1 MHAKI
6 TIDKQRS
13 FDLDALA
20 QMYRLRAKVFGERMG
35 WEVAVLS
42 GMEID
47 DYDSQS
53 PYYMLVRDDSGAVC
67 GCWRL
72 LPTEGRYM
80 LRDTFPQLL
89 HGQNAPASASVWE
102 LSRFAI
108 VSPQRAGYG
117 FGELALDAM
126 RAVVCF
132 ADSMGVKSY
141 VTVTTTAVE
150 RLLARARIDIRRFGP
165 PVRIGSV
172 HAVALTIDLGAQT
185 HEALFDGPGLSR
197 PGLLPRPAS
206 RQIAHERL
214 EQSLRATDE
223 CATRLVEPQERVHF
237 ARETNALGGGD
248 PGDGRIA
255 IV

>member
-1 MHAKI
+1 MHATI

-47 DYDSQS
+47 DYDGEA
-53 PYYMLVRDDSGAVC
+53 PYYMLVRDESGAVC

-72 LPTEGRYM
+72 LPTQGRYM

-89 HGQNAPASASVWE
+89 HGHSAPASAAVWE

-108 VSPQRAGYG
+108 VSPPRAGYG

-126 RAVVCF
+126 RAVVRF
-132 ADSMGVKSY
+132 ADRMGVTSY

-150 RLLARARIDIRRFGP
+150 RLLARARIDMRRFGP

-172 HAVALTIDLGAQT
+172 HAVALTIDLGEQT
-185 HEALFDGPGLSR
+185 HEALFSGAEPSCSGLST
-197 PGLLPRPAS
+197 A
-206 RQIAHERL
+206 AHERF
-214 EQSLRATDE
+214 EQSLGAADE
-223 CATRLVEPQERVHF
+223 RVARLIEPQERVHF
-237 ARETNALGGGD
+237 AREPNTLGRCD
-248 PGDGRIA
+248 TAQGRIA
-255 IV
+255 AVYSADP

>member
-13 FDLDALA
+13 FDFDALA

-47 DYDSQS
+47 DYDEQS
-53 PYYMLVRDDSGAVC
+53 PYYMLVRDESGAVC

-89 HGQNAPASASVWE
+89 HGQDAPASASVWE

-126 RAVVCF
+126 RAVVRF
-132 ADSMGVKSY
+132 ADRMGVTSY

-150 RLLARARIDIRRFGP
+150 RLLSRARIDIRRFGP

-185 HEALFDGPGLSR
+185 HEALFDGMGLSR
-197 PGLLPRPAS
+197 PGLPRSAPGG
-206 RQIAHERL
+206 IAHERL
-214 EQSLRATDE
+214 EQPLRTTDE
-223 CATRLVEPQERVHF
+223 CATRLVEPQECMHF
-237 ARETNALGGGD
+237 AREPNALGRCDTGE
-248 PGDGRIA
+248 GRIA
-255 IV
+255 AV